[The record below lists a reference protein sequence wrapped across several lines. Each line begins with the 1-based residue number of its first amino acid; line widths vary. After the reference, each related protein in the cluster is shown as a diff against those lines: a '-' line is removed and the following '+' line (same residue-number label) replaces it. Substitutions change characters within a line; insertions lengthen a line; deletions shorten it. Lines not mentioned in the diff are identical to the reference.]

1 MSFLKQGNWQWIK
14 EKKKSRRGE
23 ITYAPTGVWVI
34 SVEDLNKILVDT
46 FSSEFSRDVIW
57 DVAKAKANLNGNQF
71 RVRKAIPEH
80 LTPVCRKT
88 SGKWKPTRQEEKSI
102 KRYMAS
108 FIEKRL
114 EGFEKH
120 FQDHIEDQKEK
131 VEAEIK
137 KLESPTFQSFAQE
150 FYLPTQKSK
159 KPESDLRIWAYPV
172 IGHMK
177 LDRIEPQHIDKVANR
192 ALNGFV
198 KNGKRKSLAPNTAH
212 RIVGRVKRVFNMAE
226 EMDMRSYM
234 DGREQ
239 HLLKGRR
246 PHNPKLLQTK
256 IKRERHTRPPPTAN
270 ANASLLEYAQNTDE
284 GVYYLLLTVL
294 YSGLRIAEILALE
307 WSDVRWEES
316 KIEVTKQWSAE
327 LRVIKN
333 TKTGLKETKRLVEDA
348 MTALKDWQQTAPN
361 YKEVAAQCSI
371 SASGQYKLMGVS
383 GGTLPICTGKYI
395 FSHPSG
401 RPMLYSAMWGRLNKM
416 QKALGIYRK
425 GQGFHAFRRSLASE
439 LAAQLRQERKD
450 PYYLLKKIFGWKS
463 RDQMEEYIYDMDRHT
478 DTETLEEAFAKLP
491 YRKIIQRKVA
501 RKDKRENLLKVK
513 TVECKTTGQKTEKW
527 HIRIS
532 FTENRKRKFRERLTE
547 LDAVEETKSEAMKL
561 AADFYKEMTGR
572 DY

>member
-1 MSFLKQGNWQWIK
+1 MKWAKLGAFSFTTEKRKNRQG
-14 EKKKSRRGE
+14 
-23 ITYAPTGVWVI
+23 V
-34 SVEDLNKILVDT
+34 VEDWTIVSWTIGIENLNKYLADT
-46 FSSEFSRDVIW
+46 YSSEYSRDLIW
-57 DVAKAKANLNGNQF
+57 EVVQAKANQGRGKQW
-71 RVRKAIPEH
+71 RVRKALSFEAKTAKGKKKAVETVIPIIQKK
-80 LTPVCRKT
+80 LD
-88 SGKWKPTRQEEKSI
+88 
-102 KRYMAS
+102 
-108 FIEKRL
+108 
-114 EGFEKH
+114 GFEKH
-120 FQDHIEDQKEK
+120 FQDHIEEQKEK

-137 KLESPTFQSFAQE
+137 KLESPTFEAFAKE

-159 KPESDLRIWAYPV
+159 KPESDFRIWAYPV

-192 ALNGFV
+192 ALKGFV
-198 KNGKRKSLAPNTAH
+198 KKGVRKSLAPNTVH

-226 EMDMRSYM
+226 EIDMRSYM

-361 YKEVAAQCSI
+361 YKEVAAQCSV
-371 SASGQYKLMGVS
+371 SASGQYTLLGTN
-383 GGTLPICTGKYI
+383 GGALPICSGKYI

-401 RPMLYSAMWGRLNKM
+401 RPVLYSAMWGRLNKM
-416 QKALGIYRK
+416 QKSLGIYRK

-439 LAAQLRQERKD
+439 LAAQLRQDRKD

-463 RDQMEEYIYDMDRHT
+463 RDQMEEYIYDMDRHN

-491 YRKIIQRKVA
+491 YKKIIQRKVEQ
-501 RKDKRENLLKVK
+501 KDRREKWLKVK
-513 TVECKTTGQKTEKW
+513 DGKW

-532 FTENRKRKFRERLTE
+532 FTENKKRKFRERLTE

-561 AADFYKEMTGR
+561 AANFYKEKTGR